1 MIIEFIDQT
10 NSVDKDYLNT
20 INELLIFA
28 AKQENVSEQAEISI
42 SFVDDQTIQEIN
54 RDYRGMNEPTD
65 VISFA
70 LQETVEGEVTIKGDQ
85 LPPLNL
91 GDIVISVERTH
102 EQAKT
107 YEHSIKREFGFLAL
121 HGFLHLLGYDHIDYD
136 QEQEMFK
143 KQEDILNAFGLL
155 RE

>member
-1 MIIEFIDQT
+1 MNIEFIDQT
-10 NSVDKDYLNT
+10 DSVDEGYIKL

-28 AKQENVSEQAEISI
+28 AEQEEVVSHAEMSV
-42 SFVDDQTIQEIN
+42 SFVSNDAIQEIN
-54 RDYRGMNEPTD
+54 RNYRGIDESTD

-70 LQETVEGEVTIKGDQ
+70 LQESIEGEVTIKGEQ

-91 GDIVISVERTH
+91 GDIVISVDKAH
-102 EQAKT
+102 EQAKA
-107 YEHSIKREFGFLAL
+107 YEHSVKREYGFLAL

-136 QEQEMFK
+136 QEQLMFK
-143 KQEDILNAFGLL
+143 KQEDILDAFGLP